1 MVKNITPTKEQIEAK
16 RSAVTDEFLAASL
29 SFALSISEAERA
41 GDINSV
47 QADIMMDLFNAK
59 LAKLLNGREGG
70 LDARGKTVTL
80 SSVDDIR
87 AGLADSLARIANL
100 GPEGC
105 EECEKHWQHMLD
117 FKRELNK
124 ALIVAQAE
132 VIKKEGK
139 VQVTDAA
146 SAQALQFMKPEGNA

>member
-1 MVKNITPTKEQIEAK
+1 MAKNVTPTKEQIEAK
-16 RSAVTDEFLAASL
+16 RSAVTDEFVAASL

-59 LAKLLNGREGG
+59 LAKLLNGRDGG
-70 LDARGKTVTL
+70 LDAQGKVVTL
-80 SSVDDIR
+80 ATVADIR
-87 AGLADSLARIANL
+87 DGLADSLARISNL

-105 EECEKHWQHMLD
+105 EECEKHWQSMLD

-132 VIKKEGK
+132 VIKKDGK
-139 VQVTDAA
+139 VQVAEAGST
-146 SAQALQFMKPEGNA
+146 QALQFMKPEGNA